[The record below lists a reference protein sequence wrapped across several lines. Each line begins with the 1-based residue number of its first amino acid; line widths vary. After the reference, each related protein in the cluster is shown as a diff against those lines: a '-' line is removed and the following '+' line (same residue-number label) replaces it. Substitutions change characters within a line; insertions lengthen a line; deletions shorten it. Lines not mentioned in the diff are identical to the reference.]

1 MVPPGGTV
9 MTSDVMAPRPDRDQ
23 PEVMTTTQQTR
34 TTTTTTRDGRGITAP
49 VVGAF
54 LLLDAVTTAVN
65 GLAYAVAGGWL
76 ADWFGTPEAL
86 IRSLGGF
93 LLLVAA
99 GVAVLATRR
108 PVPRRGVAAL
118 AALNVL
124 WVVASLGYAVL
135 GGLTTLGVVWTVL
148 QAVVVGAFAAGQVW
162 LARKG

>member
-1 MVPPGGTV
+1 MVPPGCTV

-34 TTTTTTRDGRGITAP
+34 TTTTTTRDGRGITTP
-49 VVGAF
+49 VVRAF
-54 LLLDAVTTAVN
+54 LLLDAATTAVN

-76 ADWFGTPEAL
+76 ADWLGAPEAL
-86 IRSLGGF
+86 VRSLGGF

-118 AALNVL
+118 AALNLV

>member
-1 MVPPGGTV
+1 
-9 MTSDVMAPRPDRDQ
+9 MTSDVMASRPDRDQ

-34 TTTTTTRDGRGITAP
+34 TTTTRDGRGITIP
-49 VVGAF
+49 VVGPF
-54 LLLDAVTTAVN
+54 LLVDAVTTGVN

-76 ADWFGTPEAL
+76 ADWFGAPEEL
-86 IRSLGGF
+86 VRSLGGF

-118 AALNVL
+118 AALNLV

>member
-1 MVPPGGTV
+1 

-34 TTTTTTRDGRGITAP
+34 TTTTRDGRGITIP
-49 VVGAF
+49 VVGPF
-54 LLLDAVTTAVN
+54 LLVDAVTTGVN

-76 ADWFGTPEAL
+76 ADWFGAPEEL
-86 IRSLGGF
+86 VRSLGGF

-118 AALNVL
+118 AALNLV